1 MKLSAYFLYSHYV
14 ILHFPNNQP
23 EIKSLDKYAVIG
35 NPVSHSKSPQIHAS
49 FAEQTGAALEYTAL
63 LAEKDRFRETA
74 ESFFAAGGKG
84 ANVTVPFKEEAFKL
98 AQSLTTH
105 ASKAGAVNTL
115 SRDVEG
121 KLCGHNTD
129 GIGLVTDIKTN
140 HGGSLTNKS
149 LLVLGAGGAARG
161 ILQPFL
167 DENPALICIANRTV
181 SKAEALA
188 ELYTKSG
195 NISACGF
202 DDLEGRQFDW
212 IINATSASLQGD
224 TLPVPVE
231 LVGEKTWC
239 YDLMY
244 ANEPTAFCR
253 WSKDAGAGKTMDGLG
268 MLVEQAAES
277 FLLWRG
283 IRPQTREVIDRL
295 RSY

>member
-1 MKLSAYFLYSHYV
+1 
-14 ILHFPNNQP
+14 
-23 EIKSLDKYAVIG
+23 LDKYAVIG

-49 FAEQTGAALEYTAL
+49 FAEQTGEALEYSAL
-63 LAEKDRFRETA
+63 LAEIDKFRETA
-74 ESFFAAGGKG
+74 ESFFVAGGKG

-98 AQSLTTH
+98 AASLTTQ

-115 SRDVEG
+115 SQDAEG
-121 KLCGHNTD
+121 RLCGHNTD
-129 GIGLVTDIKTN
+129 GIGLVTDIKAN
-140 HGGSLTNKS
+140 HGGSLANKS
-149 LLVLGAGGAARG
+149 ILVLGAGGATRG

-167 DENPALICIANRTV
+167 DENPASICIANRTV

-188 ELYTKSG
+188 ALYCEPRDSESENSHTG

-202 DDLEGRQFDW
+202 DDLAGRQFDW
-212 IINATSASLQGD
+212 VINATSASLQGEA
-224 TLPVPVE
+224 LPVPVG

-253 WSKDAGAGKTMDGLG
+253 WSQQAGAGKIMDGLG

-277 FLLWRG
+277 FLFWRG
-283 IRPQTREVIDRL
+283 IRPQTRDVIDSL
-295 RSY
+295 RSS